1 MVEEKYT
8 GMVPSSMKYIFDV
21 DGTLTPSRGEMDP
34 EFAYFFSIW
43 MQDKEVY
50 LATGSDY
57 PKTSEQVPAYILNSC
72 EKIYCCAGN
81 SIWSKGE
88 EIATSSWKLPDECHE
103 FLDHYLDT
111 SIFPLRTG
119 MHFDHRPGLCNF
131 SIIGRGCSPQQRKQY
146 EAHDRNSHER
156 VKIAEAFNWL
166 FADIHAQVA
175 GATGIDIMPKGKDKA
190 QIADQLTGPIVF
202 YGDKMDPGGNDYTL
216 AVEVAKRE
224 NSVSIMVKDWEETY
238 AYLHG

>member
-1 MVEEKYT
+1 
-8 GMVPSSMKYIFDV
+8 MKYIFDV

-34 EFAYFFSIW
+34 EFADFFSNW

-57 PKTSEQVPAYILNSC
+57 PKTSEQVPSYILNSC
-72 EKIYCCAGN
+72 QKIYCCAGN
-81 SIWSKGE
+81 SVWFKGE
-88 EIATSSWKLPDECHE
+88 EVASSSWRLPDECQE
-103 FLDHYLDT
+103 FLQHYLD
-111 SIFPLRTG
+111 SSLFPLRTG
-119 MHFDHRPGLCNF
+119 THFDHRPGLCNF
-131 SIIGRGCSPQQRKQY
+131 SIIGRGCTAEQRSKY
-146 EAHDRNSHER
+146 EKYDRNSHER
-156 VKIAEAFNWL
+156 TKIAEAFNWL
-166 FADIHAQVA
+166 FTDIQAQVA

-216 AVEVAKRE
+216 AQRVKERE
-224 NSVSIMVKDWEETY
+224 NSVSIMVKNWEETY

>member
-1 MVEEKYT
+1 
-8 GMVPSSMKYIFDV
+8 MKYIFDV
-21 DGTLTPSRGEMDP
+21 DGTLTPSRDEMDS
-34 EFAYFFSIW
+34 EFADFFSNW

-57 PKTSEQVPAYILNSC
+57 IKTAEQVPAYILHAC

-81 SIWSKGE
+81 SVWSKGE
-88 EIATSSWKLPDECHE
+88 EIATNSWRLPDECHE
-103 FLDHYLDT
+103 FLDRYLDT

-146 EAHDRNSHER
+146 EAHDRNTHER
-156 VKIAEAFNWL
+156 AVIAEAFNWL
-166 FADIHAQVA
+166 FTDIQAQVA

-190 QIADQLTGPIVF
+190 QIADDLDGPIIF

-216 AVEVAKRE
+216 AQTINERKDSS
-224 NSVSIMVKDWEETY
+224 SVMVTDWKQTY
-238 AYLHG
+238 AYLHS